1 MSEYYIEN
9 KGKLLEMFV
18 VFMGYFKPYFA
29 QKFPNENYEEFKK
42 DTQKDLELLI
52 PTIPYIGGFKNK
64 FTEYLV
70 SAPLVVAIYKNIKP
84 MGIEDEEFGE
94 FIFEAVGDYFTPK
107 RKIIKLLGK
116 FMTVGWLGKRL
127 KKKNAAK
134 PVQYEYEWKYD
145 IIEDKNEEDLIYTMK
160 YNQCGLQKYMEDL
173 GYSHLTP
180 YLCVT
185 DYKLLSNL
193 NIGFKRTQTIAM
205 GGTYCDFQFRKNH
218 PTPKTWDPEK
228 FDDYREF
235 MKLKKSINTNR

>member
-1 MSEYYIEN
+1 MDDYYIEN
-9 KGKLLEMFV
+9 KGKLLEMFDV
-18 VFMGYFKPYFA
+18 VMDYFKPHFT
-29 QKFPNENYEEFKK
+29 QKFPNENYDDFKK
-42 DTQKDLELLI
+42 DAQKDFELLI
-52 PTIPYIGGFKNK
+52 PTIPYIGGFENR
-64 FTEYLV
+64 FTLYLV

-84 MGIEDEEFGE
+84 LGIEDEEFGE
-94 FIFEAVGDYFTPK
+94 FIYETVGKYLTPK
-107 RKIIKLLGK
+107 RKIVKKLAK
-116 FMTVGWLGKRL
+116 FMSVGWLGKL
-127 KKKNAAK
+127 LNKKNSRK
-134 PVQYEYEWKYD
+134 PVLYEYEWKFD
-145 IIEDKNEEDLIYTMK
+145 IIEDKNDKDLIYTMK

-180 YLCVT
+180 FLCIS

-235 MKLKKSINTNR
+235 MKKSVKD